1 MRIIR
6 RLLALLLS
14 LFVMAVFYVF
24 AIMMENEETK
34 RTDEFVVEAPS
45 APLAPIAAFQSQDA
59 QLLTDSFGAPVPLPE
74 GFTSGEAA
82 DKTYHTYRTRII
94 ILQGT
99 AATVTGVRPAAAAPS
114 IMPKDAVFL
123 AGSKALL
130 GYPLLEAKGE
140 GGTVFAMHT
149 PEAAFL
155 ITPFTETGPGGF
167 SLLEP
172 RP

>member
-14 LFVMAVFYVF
+14 LAVMAVFYVI
-24 AIMMENEETK
+24 AIMMESEETK

-45 APLAPIAAFQSQDA
+45 EPLTPIAAFQSQDA
-59 QLLTDSFGAPVPLPE
+59 QQLADSFGAPVPLPE
-74 GFTSGEAA
+74 GFTSGGAA
-82 DKTYHTYRTRII
+82 DKTYHTYKSRII
-94 ILQGT
+94 TLQGT

-130 GYPLLEAKGE
+130 GYPLLEAQRE
-140 GGTVFAMHT
+140 GGLVFALHT

-155 ITPFTETGPGGF
+155 ITPLADAEPGGF

>member
-1 MRIIR
+1 MRMIR

-14 LFVMAVFYVF
+14 LAVMAVFYVF

-34 RTDEFVVEAPS
+34 HTDEFVVEAPS
-45 APLAPIAAFQSQDA
+45 EPLMPITAFQSLDA
-59 QLLTDSFGAPVPLPE
+59 QQLADSFGAPIPLPE
-74 GFTSGEAA
+74 GFTSGGAA
-82 DKTYHTYRTRII
+82 DKTYHTYRARII
-94 ILQGT
+94 TLQGT
-99 AATVTGVRPAAAAPS
+99 AATITGVRPAAAAPS

-130 GYPLLEAKGE
+130 GYPLLEAQGE
-140 GGTVFAMHT
+140 GGMIFAMHT
-149 PEAAFL
+149 PEAVFL
-155 ITPFTETGPGGF
+155 ITPLTDAEPGGF

>member
-1 MRIIR
+1 MRMIR

-14 LFVMAVFYVF
+14 LAVMAVFYVF

-45 APLAPIAAFQSQDA
+45 EPLTPITAFQSLDA
-59 QLLTDSFGAPVPLPE
+59 QQLADSFGAPIPLPE
-74 GFTSGEAA
+74 GFTSGGAA
-82 DKTYHTYRTRII
+82 DRTYHTYRTRII
-94 ILQGT
+94 TLQGT
-99 AATVTGVRPAAAAPS
+99 AATITGVRPAAAAPS

-130 GYPLLEAKGE
+130 GYPLLEAQGE
-140 GGTVFAMHT
+140 GGMIFAMHT
-149 PEAAFL
+149 PEAVFL
-155 ITPFTETGPGGF
+155 ITPLTDAEPGGF